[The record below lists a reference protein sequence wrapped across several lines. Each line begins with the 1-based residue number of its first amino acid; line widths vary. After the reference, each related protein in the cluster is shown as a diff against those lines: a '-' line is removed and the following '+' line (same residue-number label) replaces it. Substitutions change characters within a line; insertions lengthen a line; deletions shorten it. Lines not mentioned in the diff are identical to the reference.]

1 MVNRM
6 DENKSRFPRWIAG
19 EEPSFSSPRL
29 QSLSE
34 KPLSYPL
41 ETQADPYPHPRT
53 FIWGYG
59 ICYSVILL
67 HLQSSEHWQQKGLAS
82 LASVGTVQ
90 LGLMYFLTF
99 FVNAWFKRYS
109 NHAKTAL
116 YAAAVIYPLSLL
128 LSSFATEVSHP
139 SSSQSPVVTKDQAS

>member
-1 MVNRM
+1 MVNRT
-6 DENKSRFPRWIAG
+6 DENRSRFPRWTVG
-19 EEPSFSSPRL
+19 KKRGLSSL
-29 QSLSE
+29 QLQCSSE

-41 ETQADPYPHPRT
+41 ETQADSSIDPRT

-67 HLQSSEHWQQKGLAS
+67 HLQSSQHWQQKGLAS

-128 LSSFATEVSHP
+128 LSSFATEVSHL
-139 SSSQSPVVTKDQAS
+139 SSSVSCVGTKAQA